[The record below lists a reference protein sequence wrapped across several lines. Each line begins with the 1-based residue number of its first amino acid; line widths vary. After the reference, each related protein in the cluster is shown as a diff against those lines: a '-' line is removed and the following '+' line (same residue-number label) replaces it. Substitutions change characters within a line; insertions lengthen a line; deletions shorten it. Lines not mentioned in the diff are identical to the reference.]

1 MEDWNGDMDY
11 DVSFCLNCNKLVYIY
26 FFFQQFDSPSRRIRR
41 KKRGWDS
48 SKFNSKIMYSVL
60 YIEIDTRIIFI
71 FFPFPALFCFTVNR
85 SDKAADRLNVPVRT
99 RTVHGE
105 RLVYRFI
112 KCVSSS
118 LCLSCSV
125 NQELFV
131 MACSDKMVY
140 ITLNFL

>member
-1 MEDWNGDMDY
+1 
-11 DVSFCLNCNKLVYIY
+11 
-26 FFFQQFDSPSRRIRR
+26 
-41 KKRGWDS
+41 
-48 SKFNSKIMYSVL
+48 MYSVL
-60 YIEIDTRIIFI
+60 YIEIDTRYHFLS
-71 FFPFPALFCFTVNR
+71 FPFPALFCFTVNR

-118 LCLSCSV
+118 LCLSCLALLSRT
-125 NQELFV
+125 FV